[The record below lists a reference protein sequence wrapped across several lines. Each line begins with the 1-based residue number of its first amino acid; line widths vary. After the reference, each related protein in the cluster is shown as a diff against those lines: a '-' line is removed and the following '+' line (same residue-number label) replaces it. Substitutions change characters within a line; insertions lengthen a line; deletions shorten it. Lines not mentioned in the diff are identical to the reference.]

1 MTLWS
6 VTKSLITDTMARFIG
21 AKVQSFPLKHRESQE
36 IVYICT
42 MKTNFNLK
50 AYNSFGFDAVAKQFA
65 EINTISDLQTLIKS
79 GTLQSQNILI
89 LSGGNNILFQ
99 NEVFD
104 GIVVYINTKGI
115 EILRENENNVVVR
128 AQAGEDWPDFVR
140 FCVGKGWHGVENL
153 AHIPG
158 KVGAAPVQNIGAYGM
173 ELEDSFLQ
181 CETIELSTGE
191 SKVFTKEDCHFGYR
205 ESIFKGE
212 LKGQFVITSVD
223 FLLHKQA
230 ELMLEYGNIK
240 SYLTDNGIER
250 PTLQQLHDAICAIRD
265 AKLPNVKQIGS
276 AGSFF
281 KNPVIERAKFEALLT
296 EYPTMPHYD
305 EPNGMVKVPA
315 GWLIEHSGPSTG
327 SGTARTVSWKGW
339 RDEHV
344 GVYDKQA
351 LVLVHY
357 GGGKGENIVELAH
370 KIQDSVEEKFGIR
383 ISPEVNFV

>member
-1 MTLWS
+1 
-6 VTKSLITDTMARFIG
+6 
-21 AKVQSFPLKHRESQE
+21 
-36 IVYICT
+36 
-42 MKTNFNLK
+42 MKTNVSLK
-50 AYNSFGFDAVAKQFA
+50 PYNSFGFDAVAKQFA
-65 EINTISDLQTLIKS
+65 EINAINDLQALIKS
-79 GTLQSQNILI
+79 GAFQLQKTLI

-99 NEVFD
+99 NEVYD
-104 GIVVYINTKGI
+104 GLVLYINTKGI
-115 EILRENENNVVVR
+115 EILRENENEVVVR

-173 ELEDSFLQ
+173 ELKDSFAQ
-181 CETIELSTGE
+181 CEAIDMSTGE
-191 SKVFTKEDCHFGYR
+191 TKVFNKAECRFGYR

-212 LKGQFVITSVD
+212 LKGRYIITSVD
-223 FLLHKQA
+223 FLLKKNAPLH
-230 ELMLEYGNIK
+230 LEYGNIK
-240 SYLTDNGIER
+240 AYLEQNGIEH

-265 AKLPNVKQIGS
+265 AKLPDVKQIGS

-281 KNPVIERAKFEALLT
+281 KNPVIEREQFEALLK

-327 SGTARTVSWKGW
+327 SRTAGTASWKGW
-339 RDEHV
+339 RNEHV
-344 GVYDKQA
+344 GVYEKQA

-357 GGGKGENIVELAH
+357 GGGKGCDIVELAH
-370 KIQDSVEEKFGIR
+370 KIQDSVEKKFGIR

>member
-1 MTLWS
+1 
-6 VTKSLITDTMARFIG
+6 
-21 AKVQSFPLKHRESQE
+21 
-36 IVYICT
+36 
-42 MKTNFNLK
+42 MKTNVSLRP
-50 AYNSFGFDAVAKQFA
+50 YNSFGFDAVAKQFA
-65 EINTISDLQTLIKS
+65 EINKVSELQALIQS
-79 GTLQSQNILI
+79 GALQHQETLI

-115 EILRENENNVVVR
+115 EILREDGNEIVVR

-158 KVGAAPVQNIGAYGM
+158 KVGAAPVQNIGAYSM
-173 ELEDSFLQ
+173 ELKNSFFQ
-181 CETIELSTGE
+181 CEALDLATGE
-191 SKVFTKEDCHFGYR
+191 TKVFTKEECHFGYR
-205 ESIFKGE
+205 ESVFKNE
-212 LKGQFVITSVD
+212 LKGKFVITSVD
-223 FLLHKQA
+223 FLLKKEAPLH
-230 ELMLEYGNIK
+230 LEYGNIK
-240 SYLTDNGIER
+240 AYLEQNGIEN

-265 AKLPNVKQIGS
+265 AKLPDVKQIGS

-281 KNPVIERAKFEALLT
+281 KNPVIERTQFEALQKD
-296 EYPTMPHYD
+296 YPTMPHYD

-315 GWLIEHSGPSTG
+315 GWLIEQAG
-327 SGTARTVSWKGW
+327 WKGW

-357 GGGKGENIVELAH
+357 GGGKGHDIVELAH
-370 KIQDSVEEKFGIR
+370 RIQDSVEEKFGIR

>member
-1 MTLWS
+1 
-6 VTKSLITDTMARFIG
+6 
-21 AKVQSFPLKHRESQE
+21 
-36 IVYICT
+36 
-42 MKTNFNLK
+42 MKTNVSLK
-50 AYNSFGFDAVAKQFA
+50 PYNSFDFDAVAKQFA
-65 EINTISDLQTLIKS
+65 EINAINDLQALIKS
-79 GTLQSQNILI
+79 GAFQQQKTLI

-104 GIVVYINTKGI
+104 GLVLYINTKGI
-115 EILRENENNVVVR
+115 EILRENENEVVVR

-173 ELEDSFLQ
+173 ELKDSFLQ
-181 CETIELSTGE
+181 CEAINMATGE
-191 SKVFTKEDCHFGYR
+191 TKVFNKAECHFGYR

-212 LKGQFVITSVD
+212 LKGRYVITTVD
-223 FLLHKQA
+223 FLLKKEA
-230 ELMLEYGNIK
+230 PLSLEYGNIK
-240 SYLTDNGIER
+240 AYLEQNDIEN

-265 AKLPNVKQIGS
+265 AKLPDVKQIGS

-281 KNPVIERAKFEALLT
+281 KNPVIEREQFEALLKD
-296 EYPTMPHYD
+296 YPTMPHYD

-327 SGTARTVSWKGW
+327 SGAAGATSWKGW
-339 RDEHV
+339 REEHV

-357 GGGKGENIVELAH
+357 GGGKGQEIVKLAH
-370 KIQDSVEEKFGIR
+370 KIQDSVEKKFGIR

>member
-1 MTLWS
+1 
-6 VTKSLITDTMARFIG
+6 
-21 AKVQSFPLKHRESQE
+21 
-36 IVYICT
+36 
-42 MKTNFNLK
+42 MKTNVSLRP
-50 AYNSFGFDAVAKQFA
+50 YNSFGFDTMAKQFA
-65 EINTISDLQTLIKS
+65 EINAISDLQALIQS
-79 GTLQSQNILI
+79 GALQHQKTLI

-115 EILRENENNVVVR
+115 EILREDGNDVVVR

-173 ELEDSFLQ
+173 ELKDSFLQ
-181 CETIELSTGE
+181 CEAMELTTGE
-191 SKVFTKEDCHFGYR
+191 TKAFTKEDCRFGYR
-205 ESIFKGE
+205 ESVFKNE
-212 LKGQFVITSVD
+212 LKGKFVITSVD
-223 FLLHKQA
+223 FLLKKEAPLH
-230 ELMLEYGNIK
+230 LEYGNIK
-240 SYLTDNGIER
+240 AYLEQNGIES

-265 AKLPNVKQIGS
+265 AKLPDVKQIGS

-281 KNPVIERAKFEALLT
+281 KNPVIERAQFEVLQKD
-296 EYPTMPHYD
+296 YPTMPHYD
-305 EPNGMVKVPA
+305 EPNGKVKVPA
-315 GWLIEHSGPSTG
+315 GWLIEQAG
-327 SGTARTVSWKGW
+327 WKGW

-357 GGGKGENIVELAH
+357 GGGKGHDIVELAH
-370 KIQDSVEEKFGIR
+370 KIQDSVEKKFGIR

>member
-1 MTLWS
+1 
-6 VTKSLITDTMARFIG
+6 
-21 AKVQSFPLKHRESQE
+21 
-36 IVYICT
+36 
-42 MKTNFNLK
+42 MKTNVSLRP
-50 AYNSFGFDAVAKQFA
+50 YNSFGFDAVAKQFA
-65 EINTISDLQTLIKS
+65 EINAISDLQALIQS
-79 GTLQSQNILI
+79 GALQCQKTLI

-104 GIVVYINTKGI
+104 GLVIYINTKGI
-115 EILRENENNVVVR
+115 ETLEERGNDVVVR

-173 ELEDSFLQ
+173 ELKDSFLQ
-181 CETIELSTGE
+181 CEAMDLSTGE
-191 SKVFTKEDCHFGYR
+191 SKVFTKEECRFGYR
-205 ESIFKGE
+205 ESVFKNE
-212 LKGQFVITSVD
+212 LKGKFVITSVD
-223 FLLHKQA
+223 FLLKKEASLH
-230 ELMLEYGNIK
+230 LEYGNIK
-240 SYLTDNGIER
+240 TYLEQNGIEN

-265 AKLPNVKQIGS
+265 AKLPDVKQIGS

-281 KNPVIERAKFEALLT
+281 KNPVIERTQFEALQND
-296 EYPTMPHYD
+296 YPTMPHYD

-315 GWLIEHSGPSTG
+315 GWLIEQAG
-327 SGTARTVSWKGW
+327 WKGW

-344 GVYDKQA
+344 GVYDRQA

-357 GGGKGENIVELAH
+357 GGGKGHDIVELAH
-370 KIQDSVEEKFGIR
+370 RIQDSVEEKFGIR

>member
-1 MTLWS
+1 
-6 VTKSLITDTMARFIG
+6 
-21 AKVQSFPLKHRESQE
+21 
-36 IVYICT
+36 
-42 MKTNFNLK
+42 MKTNVSLRP
-50 AYNSFGFDAVAKQFA
+50 YNSFGFDAVAKQFA
-65 EINTISDLQTLIKS
+65 EINAISDLQALIQS
-79 GTLQSQNILI
+79 GALQCQKTLI

-115 EILRENENNVVVR
+115 EILREDGNDVVVR

-173 ELEDSFLQ
+173 ELKDSFLQ
-181 CETIELSTGE
+181 CEAIDLSTGE
-191 SKVFTKEDCHFGYR
+191 SKVFTKEECRFGYR
-205 ESIFKGE
+205 ESVFKNE
-212 LKGQFVITSVD
+212 LKGKFVITSVD
-223 FLLHKQA
+223 FLLKKEASLH
-230 ELMLEYGNIK
+230 LEYGNIK
-240 SYLTDNGIER
+240 AYLEQNGIES
-250 PTLQQLHDAICAIRD
+250 PTLQQLHDAICTIRN
-265 AKLPNVKQIGS
+265 AKLPDVKQIGS

-281 KNPVIERAKFEALLT
+281 KNPVFERAQFEALLT

-315 GWLIEHSGPSTG
+315 GWLIEQAG
-327 SGTARTVSWKGW
+327 WKGW
-339 RDEHV
+339 RNEHV

-357 GGGKGENIVELAH
+357 GGGKSHDIVKLANR
-370 KIQDSVEEKFGIR
+370 IQDSVEEKFGIR

>member
-1 MTLWS
+1 
-6 VTKSLITDTMARFIG
+6 
-21 AKVQSFPLKHRESQE
+21 
-36 IVYICT
+36 
-42 MKTNFNLK
+42 MKTNVSLRP
-50 AYNSFGFDAVAKQFA
+50 YNSFGFDAVAKQFA
-65 EINTISDLQTLIKS
+65 EINAISDLQALIQS
-79 GTLQSQNILI
+79 GALQHQKTLI

-115 EILRENENNVVVR
+115 EILREYGNDVVVH

-173 ELEDSFLQ
+173 ELKDSFLQ
-181 CETIELSTGE
+181 CEAMDLSTGE
-191 SKVFTKEDCHFGYR
+191 SKVFTKEECRFGYR
-205 ESIFKGE
+205 ESVFKNE
-212 LKGQFVITSVD
+212 LKGKFVITSVD
-223 FLLHKQA
+223 FLLKKEAPLH
-230 ELMLEYGNIK
+230 LEYGNIK
-240 SYLTDNGIER
+240 AYLEQRGIES

-265 AKLPNVKQIGS
+265 AKLPDVKQIGS

-281 KNPVIERAKFEALLT
+281 KNPVIERAQFEALQKD
-296 EYPTMPHYD
+296 YPTMPHYD

-315 GWLIEHSGPSTG
+315 GWLIEQAG
-327 SGTARTVSWKGW
+327 WKGW

-344 GVYDKQA
+344 GVYDRQA

-357 GGGKGENIVELAH
+357 GGGKGHDIVELAH
-370 KIQDSVEEKFGIR
+370 RIQGSVEEKFGIR